1 MDDENEH
8 VDDDD
13 KDEDHDGN
21 AHHALKTKLR
31 PGDHE
36 CEHGWLYHPRPAGGG
51 GAQPPSLQGEKSGML
66 PPLRTERGRGWAKPW
81 PPRLSAATSPKGT
94 PNSLWRLGHHQLR

>member
-1 MDDENEH
+1 MDDENDH

-51 GAQPPSLQGEKSGML
+51 VRSH
-66 PPLRTERGRGWAKPW
+66 PLFRGRSRVCCPW
-81 PPRLSAATSPKGT
+81 PPRLSAAASPKGT